1 MKDQDEEPV
10 LTKDRGSRWKALVFS
25 FLRLSSLAACF
36 WSALCN
42 HQASFMME
50 SRLNL
55 LRAWFCRTTGKQKC
69 LVDDSNKGTS

>member
-1 MKDQDEEPV
+1 MKDEDEAPV
-10 LTKDRGSRWKALVFS
+10 LTKRVLVESSS
-25 FLRLSSLAACF
+25 FLVLAFVLSLAACF
-36 WSALCN
+36 SSALCN

-69 LVDDSNKGTS
+69 LVDDSNKRRS